1 MREERKTKTRNGQA
15 KIAVVIPTYLHSV
28 YLRTCLLSVA
38 SQTVPVKIVVVP
50 VREDKETLL
59 ELDRL
64 KPQVEALGTPIR
76 IVVSE
81 VADVFRQM
89 QLGLDQV
96 ENSEYLFY
104 LGSDDAILPNYL
116 ERMLDVALGSEC
128 QNPIVGMSYI
138 LTDENLS
145 AKDVRRLHEFDFSE
159 EMHRSMIP
167 DNSLVR
173 TESMRR
179 VGGFFEGKDWGYL
192 NHYALW
198 LRMLKIPDTKVFLL
212 PDLGWLYRQTGT
224 NRSIKRYDTRR
235 KLREHH
241 RRQRELVRFYWPR
254 GPRR

>member
-1 MREERKTKTRNGQA
+1 MG
-15 KIAVVIPTYLHSV
+15 VGLDVLVSD
-28 YLRTCLLSVA
+28 VA
-38 SQTVPVKIVVVP
+38 NP
-50 VREDKETLL
+50 
-59 ELDRL
+59 
-64 KPQVEALGTPIR
+64 
-76 IVVSE
+76 
-81 VADVFRQM
+81 FRQM
-89 QLGLDQV
+89 QIGLDHV
-96 ENSEYLFY
+96 DSEYLCF

-128 QNPIVGMSYI
+128 QNPIVGMSCI
-138 LTDENLS
+138 LTDENLN
-145 AKDVRRLHEFDFSE
+145 AKETKRLHEFDFSE

-179 VGGFFEGKDWGYL
+179 AGGFFDGGKDWGYL

-212 PDLGWLYRQTGT
+212 PDIGWLYRQTGT

-241 RRQRELVRFYWPR
+241 RRQREVVKFYFPR
-254 GPRR
+254 NSILNLP